1 LDIGSD
7 GEIMAERKDDEIMAE
22 YLLKGGKM
30 LEKVCP
36 VCGCPMFEYKKKTFC
51 VVCAEKDAAAKAL
64 KGTTAPAAPAAAA
77 HAHEHGAGCG
87 CGGDHDA
94 DPCTCED
101 EDGGMLAEE
110 IAMTIHALCE
120 RINNEKD
127 PNHILTLMT
136 AVKTGTEALEILCR
150 L

>member
-1 LDIGSD
+1 MP
-7 GEIMAERKDDEIMAE
+7 EKKDDEIMAE

-51 VVCAEKDAAAKAL
+51 VVCAEKDAAAKLA
-64 KGTTAPAAPAAAA
+64 KNAKVSSAPAAALPSP
-77 HAHEHGAGCG
+77 EHDTGCS
-87 CGGDHDA
+87 CGGDHEA
-94 DPCTCED
+94 EPCSCED
-101 EDGGMLAEE
+101 GEGGMLAEE
-110 IAMTIHALCE
+110 IAMTVHALCE

>member
-1 LDIGSD
+1 M
-7 GEIMAERKDDEIMAE
+7 MAERKDDEIMAE

-30 LEKVCP
+30 LEKTCP

-51 VVCAEKDAAAKAL
+51 VVCAERKQVAQ
-64 KGTTAPAAPAAAA
+64 APAKTAGAPAAAA
-77 HAHEHGAGCG
+77 AAPHSHDHGSGCSCGEEHDEEPCSCEEGAGN
-87 CGGDHDA
+87 
-94 DPCTCED
+94 
-101 EDGGMLAEE
+101 MLAEE

-120 RINNEKD
+120 RINTEKD

-136 AVKTGTEALEILCR
+136 AVKTGTEAIEVLCR